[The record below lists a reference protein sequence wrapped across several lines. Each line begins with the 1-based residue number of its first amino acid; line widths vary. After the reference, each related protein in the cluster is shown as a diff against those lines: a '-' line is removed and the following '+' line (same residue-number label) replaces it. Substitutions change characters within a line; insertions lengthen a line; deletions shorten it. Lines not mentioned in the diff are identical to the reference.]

1 MRIETSPSFSHI
13 LERSLGTRL
22 TCICASCSR
31 ASKTGWLQLNSYA
44 LVSPPKQSGLA
55 MPLPLKCT
63 TIGIGLMCAILF
75 SAERPQ
81 ISITRNPDI
90 STDIRE
96 GDEVTYTCDVTAGPG
111 GDEIESIY
119 WQVGSSQFTDCRNAA
134 YCVTGVGDNVRT
146 LTVNTTGILTNM
158 EAMTLDI
165 ECVVLQEFEDSN
177 IIDPVSHN
185 LTDMTT
191 LSTSSGVSLLT
202 IHPPPTGQ

>member
-1 MRIETSPSFSHI
+1 MST
-13 LERSLGTRL
+13 
-22 TCICASCSR
+22 
-31 ASKTGWLQLNSYA
+31 N
-44 LVSPPKQSGLA
+44 
-55 MPLPLKCT
+55 
-63 TIGIGLMCAILF
+63 
-75 SAERPQ
+75 
-81 ISITRNPDI
+81 IT
-90 STDIRE
+90 E
-96 GDEVTYTCDVTAGPG
+96 GDEVTYTCDVTTGP

-134 YCVTGVGDNVRT
+134 YCVTSVGDNERT

-185 LTDMTT
+185 LTDVTT